1 MDSEL
6 IGTVAE
12 VCKQEF
18 DCTSPQEL
26 SVTQRYLL
34 ADILR
39 KSLGLGIKQ
48 LARLTQTDPKVLNGI
63 MRGGREE
70 HGSE

>member
-6 IGTVAE
+6 PGTGAE
-12 VCKQEF
+12 GGKQEVG
-18 DCTSPQEL
+18 CPSPQERG
-26 SVTQRYLL
+26 VPQRYRL
-34 ADILR
+34 AGILR